1 MGRLDESIKLYEQI
15 IAKDPSFASAY
26 ENMGIAYAI
35 QGKFD
40 QAEKCFNKALEL
52 SPNNENIKFNLESMK
67 KDRAARAQQNP

>member
-1 MGRLDESIKLYEQI
+1 MFL
-15 IAKDPSFASAY
+15 
-26 ENMGIAYAI
+26 MGIAYAI